1 MAKNKNRPQKVKE
14 KTAAIRNKIK
24 DAEKKV
30 AAKASAKIEKPLNRS
45 KLLVSIVNQKDDLKL
60 KEVLDEISVS
70 LSFTF
75 AGKGTAR
82 STVLDYLG
90 IGETEKVIVVSVIPE
105 SDEDKIIRKIRQEM
119 ALYLVGR
126 GISFTIPLSG
136 ISEIVAKG
144 IAAAAS
150 NKNMDRSKIMKSE
163 DRKYDLIVVSVEAN
177 HVDEAIEAA
186 REAGAAGGTV
196 IRARNLNNAKAEQF
210 VGISLLEEREIL
222 IILTKKEGKLAIMQA
237 LSEKVGLKTEAGGVI
252 FSLPVDRTAGISAA
266 DEEEIEKKEEQE
278 EKEQPQETAVEPKEV
293 DAEKHE

>member
-252 FSLPVDRTAGISAA
+252 FSLPVDRTAGMSAA

-278 EKEQPQETAVEPKEV
+278 EKEQPQETAVEQKEV

>member
-1 MAKNKNRPQKVKE
+1 MAKNKKRPHKVKE
-14 KTAAIRNKIK
+14 KTAAIRNKIIG
-24 DAEKKV
+24 AEKKV
-30 AAKASAKIEKPLNRS
+30 EAKASAKIEKPLNRS

-60 KEVLDEISVS
+60 KDVLDEISVS

-90 IGETEKVIVVSVIPE
+90 IGETDKVIVVSVIPE
-105 SDEDKIIRKIRQEM
+105 SDEDKIIHKIRQEM

-150 NKNMDRSKIMKSE
+150 NKNIDRSKIMKSE

-186 REAGAAGGTV
+186 HEAGAAGGTV

-222 IILTKKEGKLAIMQA
+222 IILTKKESKLAIMQA

-266 DEEEIEKKEEQE
+266 DEEEIEKKEEKE
-278 EKEQPQETAVEPKEV
+278 ESQETVVEQKEI

>member
-1 MAKNKNRPQKVKE
+1 M
-14 KTAAIRNKIK
+14 
-24 DAEKKV
+24 
-30 AAKASAKIEKPLNRS
+30 NRS

-252 FSLPVDRTAGISAA
+252 FSLPVDRTAGMSAA

-278 EKEQPQETAVEPKEV
+278 EKEQPQETAVEQKEV